1 MGKGRVVAIIGIAL
15 GAASV
20 LLSLAMPVFFA
31 WYRLVL
37 ITPAVTTDLN
47 LTGFGTV
54 IADPSPGPIEEIAML
69 VLIGGILVLAGAAVC
84 IVGVLTEQKILGII
98 GGIAMIVGPLLLVA
112 DLLLIMSD
120 FAEYMHTN
128 WADPLNKS
136 IFFGTE
142 SGGGITVTFGLFV
155 GFYMAIGGGV
165 LGLIGGATV

>member
-1 MGKGRVVAIIGIAL
+1 MGKGRVVAIIGTAL

-20 LLSLAMPVFFA
+20 LLSLVMPVFFA
-31 WYRLVL
+31 WYRLAL
-37 ITPAVTTDLN
+37 TGAYTADLN

-54 IADPSPGPIEEIAML
+54 ITDPSPGPIEEIAML

-84 IVGVLTEQKILGII
+84 IVGALTEQKVLGII
-98 GGIAMIVGPLLLVA
+98 GGIAMIVGPLLLVV
-112 DLLLIMSD
+112 DLLLITSD

-142 SGGGITVTFGLFV
+142 SGGGLTVTFGLFV
-155 GFYMAIGGGV
+155 GFYMAIGGGI
-165 LGLIGGATV
+165 LGMIGGALV

>member
-1 MGKGRVVAIIGIAL
+1 MGKGRVVAIIGAAI
-15 GAASV
+15 GAASI
-20 LLSLAMPVFFA
+20 LLSLVMPVFFS
-31 WYRLVL
+31 WYRLAL
-37 ITPAVTTDLN
+37 TGAVTADLN